1 MAIIPQNSVSIVLT
15 SNQYIPDEGPKVI
28 PLLLDFTKADT
39 FTLDM
44 ESVQARGFFSILQ
57 CVYIDMKDAV
67 VDLELT
73 ISALGQIIHAKK
85 QTQGYYNVMVPNPIK
100 LQFDSAGNI
109 QIRAFLINVP
119 IPGATWA
126 TV

>member
-1 MAIIPQNSVSIVLT
+1 MIIPQNSVQIALT
-15 SNQYIPDEGPKVI
+15 SNQYIPDEGPKAI
-28 PLLLDFTKADT
+28 PLLLDFTAADT

-44 ESVQARGFFSILQ
+44 ESLQARGFFSMLQ
-57 CVYIDMKDAV
+57 AVFIDMKDAV

-85 QTQGYYNVMVPNPIK
+85 QTQGYYNILVPNPIK
-100 LQFDSAGNI
+100 LVFTSVGNI
-109 QIRAFLINVP
+109 QIRVFLINVP
-119 IPGATWA
+119 IPGAVWP